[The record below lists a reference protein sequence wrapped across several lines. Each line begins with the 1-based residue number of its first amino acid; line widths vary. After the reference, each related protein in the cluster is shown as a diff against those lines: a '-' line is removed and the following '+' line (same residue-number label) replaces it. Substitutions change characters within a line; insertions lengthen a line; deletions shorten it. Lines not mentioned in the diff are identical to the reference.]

1 VRALIAIAAAGIVA
15 AVVLLH
21 PAAPPSV
28 AATAW
33 ASASPLPRHP
43 SIAPTAAGP
52 MVVYVAGEVTHPGV
66 YSLPS
71 GSRIEAAV
79 RRAGGTRPDADPL
92 AVNLAERV
100 HDGEEIA
107 VPARGSPP
115 LARPRRAP
123 SPHPR
128 RGGRSARR
136 AVPAPPA
143 AVDLNTADETAL
155 AALPGIGPEL
165 ASRIVAF
172 REANGSFASAD
183 ELLDISGITQHR
195 YDAIA
200 PYVLVH

>member
-1 VRALIAIAAAGIVA
+1 MIGIAAAGIIA

-21 PAAPPSV
+21 PAAPASV
-28 AATAW
+28 AATPW
-33 ASASPLPRHP
+33 TSASPSPRHP
-43 SIAPTAAGP
+43 GAAPSPAGP
-52 MVVYVAGEVTHPGV
+52 VVVYVAGEVVHPGV
-66 YSLPS
+66 YSVPS
-71 GSRIEAAV
+71 GSRVEAAV

-107 VPARGSPP
+107 VPARGTVP
-115 LARPRRAP
+115 LAGPRRAA

-128 RGGRSARR
+128 RGGRTARR
-136 AVPAPPA
+136 AVPAPA
-143 AVDLNTADETAL
+143 QAVDLNTADQSAL
-155 AALPGIGPEL
+155 AALPGIGPQL

-172 REANGSFASAD
+172 REANGPFASAD
-183 ELLDISGITQHR
+183 ELLDVSGITQHR